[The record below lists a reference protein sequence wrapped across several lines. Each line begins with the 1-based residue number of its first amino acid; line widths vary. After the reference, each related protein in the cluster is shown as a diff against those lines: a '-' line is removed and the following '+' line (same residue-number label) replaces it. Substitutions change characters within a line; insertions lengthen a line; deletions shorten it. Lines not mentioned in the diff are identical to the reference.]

1 MTKTL
6 EKTPNE
12 LQQKC
17 IDCIDG
23 KYLVLAGPGTGKT
36 FTITNR
42 IKNMVK
48 NKGINHEEILCL
60 TFTDAAANAMRS
72 RINKEL
78 EESSVGVNIYTYHS
92 FCCEIIEENK
102 EDFELPTKFRIITES
117 ISRAFIKECI
127 DEINPKAYRTDKND
141 PYFYINT
148 IKSGINEIKK
158 NRLDKEKYFYNLEN
172 NKNWI
177 PELEGKK
184 AELKEKLAQ
193 GKTKTKTLEGSIID
207 LEKKIEKAK
216 ELWTFYE
223 KYDNKSLFRF

>member
-17 IDCIDG
+17 IDSIDG
-23 KYLVLAGPGTGKT
+23 KYLILAGPGTGKT

-48 NKGINHEEILCL
+48 NKGIKPEEILCL
-60 TFTDAAANAMRS
+60 TFTDAAANEMRN

-78 EESSVGVNIYTYHS
+78 EELSVGVNIYTYHS

-102 EDFELPTKFRIITES
+102 DDFELPAKFRIITES

-127 DEINPKAYRTDKND
+127 DEISPKAYRTDKND

-158 NRLDKEKYFYNLEN
+158 NRLNKENYFYNLEHTN
-172 NKNWI
+172 DCI
-177 PELEGKK
+177 R
-184 AELKEKLAQ
+184 
-193 GKTKTKTLEGSIID
+193 D
-207 LEKKIEKAK
+207 VH
-216 ELWTFYE
+216 
-223 KYDNKSLFRF
+223 R